1 MSGLLPLTMRDLKKW
16 YRNPISLLTGLI
28 QPFFWIALFG
38 SAFDITKIGFPGFN
52 AGTSLLGGAPNYIT
66 FIVGGVL
73 TISGLFTAMFAGVN
87 LIFDRRLGPMARF
100 LVSPIRRSSIV
111 FAKIISATFRILV
124 QVAILILAAVLLPN
138 GLIFP
143 AGFSMINVA
152 IIIITVVLVSLIF
165 TSIFSAIAIRI
176 TRMETIFGIINL
188 VNLPLLFAS
197 YAMFPSGLMAG
208 WLSDVARYNPVSWSS
223 EAIRMV
229 IINGTLSASQMSQV
243 ITWVGA
249 LALLAVSLTAITYVI
264 AERGIG
270 D

>member
-1 MSGLLPLTMRDLKKW
+1 
-16 YRNPISLLTGLI
+16 
-28 QPFFWIALFG
+28 
-38 SAFDITKIGFPGFN
+38 
-52 AGTSLLGGAPNYIT
+52 
-66 FIVGGVL
+66 
-73 TISGLFTAMFAGVN
+73 
-87 LIFDRRLGPMARF
+87 
-100 LVSPIRRSSIV
+100 
-111 FAKIISATFRILV
+111 
-124 QVAILILAAVLLPN
+124 
-138 GLIFP
+138 
-143 AGFSMINVA
+143 MINVA

-208 WLSDVARYNPVSWSS
+208 WLSNVAQYNPVSWSS

-243 ITWVGA
+243 ISWIGA
-249 LALLAVSLTAITYVI
+249 LALLAVSLTAITFVI